1 MRTLIHASIL
11 GCALLFGCA
20 HRSSGGAADPTEVLA
35 AARAARQ
42 PFALRGAFSVTLR
55 RGDTSVSTRGAM
67 VLHEPDQFRV
77 EVMGPV
83 GTPLVIVASDG
94 RALNV
99 YSAQNMTLYQGSNAP
114 AALRELTGGAL
125 TLADVVRVLTGHLP
139 LPGAEVRS
147 QSVDEA
153 GVMVTLAGPE
163 GAEVSAHL
171 NPKTALM
178 NDLSVSRAGESMLKL
193 SYGRAVKVGRS
204 QLPGSFTL
212 DVPALDLGVTITVDS
227 WDELGQIPDVFTLTP
242 PAGAEQKDLLQALQE
257 EAVKRGVESVEPRPQ
272 P

>member
-1 MRTLIHASIL
+1 MRTLLHASIL
-11 GCALLFGCA
+11 ACALLSGCA
-20 HRSSGGAADPTEVLA
+20 HRASGGAADPTEVLA

-55 RGDTSVSTRGAM
+55 RGDTSVSTRGAL

-99 YSAQNMTLYQGSNAP
+99 WSAQNMTFYRGPNAP

-125 TLADVVRVLTGHLP
+125 ALADVVKVLTGQLP
-139 LPGAEVRS
+139 LPAAEVRS
-147 QSVDEA
+147 QAVDEA
-153 GVMVTLAGPE
+153 GVAVTLAAPE
-163 GAEVSAHL
+163 GAEVGAHL
-171 NPKTALM
+171 DPKTALLR
-178 NDLSVSRAGESMLKL
+178 DLSVSRAGQSLLTL

-204 QLPGSFTL
+204 QLPGAFEL
-212 DVPALDLGVTITVDS
+212 DVPALDLGLSIRMES
-227 WDELGQIPDVFTLTP
+227 WDELGQIPDVFTLAP
-242 PAGAEQKDLLQALQE
+242 PPGAEQKDLVEALEE
-257 EAVKRGVESVEPRPQ
+257 EAVKRGVEGAEPRPQ